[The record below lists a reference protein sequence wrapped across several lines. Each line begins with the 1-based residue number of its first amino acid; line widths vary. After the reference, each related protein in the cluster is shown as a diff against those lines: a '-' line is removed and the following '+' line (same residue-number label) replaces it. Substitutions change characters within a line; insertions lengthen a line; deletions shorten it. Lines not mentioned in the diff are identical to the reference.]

1 MNYIEVLFA
10 VEPREAGSDVL
21 ISQLAELGFDT
32 FMENETGFSGYIKKE
47 DYDEGRLNLALSFY
61 TDFYKISYSTKIIP
75 QQNWNKQWEESFQPI
90 EIGELCY
97 IRAPFHE
104 VKVGF
109 KYEIVIEP
117 KMSFG
122 TGHHATTQ
130 LMMRQLLTLEVRN
143 KSVLDMGCGTGVLAI
158 LASMLGANPV
168 LAIDIDEWSYENT
181 VENLEKNKINNVI
194 VQKGDVELIK
204 GKHFHTILANINKN
218 ILLRD
223 MALYIETMDAEGK
236 LLLSGFFETDA
247 AELTDKATSLGLIFA
262 DKKTN
267 GEWAMLQFT
276 KK

>member
-1 MNYIEVLFA
+1 MNYIEVIFS
-10 VEPREAGSDVL
+10 VEPKEEGSDVL

-32 FMENETGFSGYIKKE
+32 FMENEAGFSGYIKEE

-61 TDFYKISYSTKIIP
+61 TDFYKISFSTKIIP

-90 EIGELCY
+90 EIDELCY

-104 VKVGF
+104 AKVGF

-130 LMMRQLLTLEVRN
+130 LMMQQLLTLDVIN

-158 LASMLGANPV
+158 LASMLGANPL

-194 VQKGDVELIK
+194 VKKWDVELIK
-204 GKHFHTILANINKN
+204 GKQFHTILANINKN

-223 MALYIETMDAEGK
+223 MPLYIETLDAGGN
-236 LLLSGFFETDA
+236 LLLSGFFGTDV
-247 AELTDKATSLGLIFA
+247 AELTEKATSLGLTFA

-267 GEWAMLQFT
+267 GEWAMLHFT